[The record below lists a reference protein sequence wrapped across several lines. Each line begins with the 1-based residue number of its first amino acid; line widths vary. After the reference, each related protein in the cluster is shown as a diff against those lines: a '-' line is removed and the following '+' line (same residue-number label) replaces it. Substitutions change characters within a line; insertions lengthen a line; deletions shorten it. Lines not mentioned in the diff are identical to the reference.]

1 MNRVPRWKVL
11 LYYVVPTFV
20 ATIAAML
27 WVSSMHTFMGAL
39 IGCVLILVALGIWTG
54 AL

>member
-1 MNRVPRWKVL
+1 MSHWKKL
-11 LYYVVPTFV
+11 RYYVVPTFI

-39 IGCVLILVALGIWTG
+39 IGCVFIFVALGIWTG